1 MVIVAFVFKDAEL
14 GQQETLRHEP
24 ALRHWLMKN
33 SYNFNCLDEHG
44 CCLYFLHGCNNILE
58 KLT

>member
-33 SYNFNCLDEHG
+33 SYNFNCLDEHW
-44 CCLYFLHGCNNILE
+44 LLSVFLTWLQ
-58 KLT
+58 